1 VVKSE
6 PPGKQQVLDLVEATH
21 LCINCVTPAGLPGRK
36 LLELVSEIVCMAGFR
51 NMHVQPFSWS
61 KATKS

>member
-6 PPGKQQVLDLVEATH
+6 PPGKQQVLDLDEATH
-21 LCINCVTPAGLPGRK
+21 LCINCVTPAGLPSRK

-51 NMHVQPFSWS
+51 NMHVKPVSRS
-61 KATKS
+61 TATKS

>member
-6 PPGKQQVLDLVEATH
+6 SPGKQQVLDLVEATD
-21 LCINCVTPAGLPGRK
+21 LCINCVSCCVGRL
-36 LLELVSEIVCMAGFR
+36 LLELDVFEIVCMAGFR